1 MLKVVIL
8 KAIVDYK
15 KEVEEVLLCLYRGSV
30 LEGVDIFKGYFN
42 KLRGN
47 KIEGTIDY
55 AIIDKGY
62 YVARVRIGK
71 DIFKTN
77 LKLDVDEWR
86 KINW

>member
-30 LEGVDIFKGYFN
+30 LEGVDIFKSYFN
-42 KLRGN
+42 KLRDN
-47 KIEGTIDY
+47 KIVGTIDY
-55 AIIDKGY
+55 AVIDKGY
-62 YVARVRIGK
+62 YIAKVCIDE

-77 LKLDVDEWR
+77 LKLDIEEWR